1 MSTITST
8 SGTSN
13 NTISS
18 STALQEAAQSIISG
32 STGNSSID
40 VNSLVTAL
48 VNSKTAGTTAILST
62 AVANDNNK
70 ASAYTSLQTAL
81 TNLQS
86 ALSTLSDG
94 SFAQTY
100 ATATTGGSGLTATAG
115 TGAVAG
121 SYQVT
126 VNQIAQSQSLTSPAF
141 GASTALGTGSMTLT
155 VNGKS
160 STISIDST
168 NNTLSG
174 IASAINNAT
183 DNPGVTASIVTG
195 SDGAHLV
202 LRSNNS
208 GAANTINV
216 AVNASTDNGLGNLAV
231 SSTPSTTGGQ
241 STITTGNTTATQ
253 WTQSSAGQDASVNVN
268 GVTSLSATNAVSNVI
283 SGVTLNLTQA
293 AVTSPATT
301 QTLTVTSDTTKQA
314 TAVTNF
320 VSAYNTLISTIAT
333 VGSFDNSTDPTSPTV
348 GPLFGDSTLNTI
360 TTQIQSVIAGAVKNN
375 GLSSTLSQ
383 LGITVADGTTS
394 GQPAGT
400 LIVDQ
405 TALSNALSTNPSAA
419 ANLFNSTNGIGAQLN
434 TDITN
439 YTATNGI
446 LTTSANGVQTDLKS
460 LTTQQTALATYAS
473 TLTTQYNAQFTN
485 LNTVMAEMTQQQNY
499 LTALFGGTNSA
510 GALATNKS
518 S

>member
-8 SGTSN
+8 TTAN
-13 NTISS
+13 NAISS
-18 STALQEAAQSIISG
+18 STALQQAAQSIISG

-40 VNSLVTAL
+40 VNTLVTAL
-48 VNSKTAGTTAILST
+48 VNSKTAGQTAILST
-62 AVANDNNK
+62 AVAVDNNK
-70 ASAYTSLQTAL
+70 AAAYTSLQTAL
-81 TNLQS
+81 QTLQTS
-86 ALSTLSDG
+86 MASLTDGTFAST
-94 SFAQTY
+94 F
-100 ATATTGGSGLTATAG
+100 TATTSGGTGLTATAG

-121 SYQVT
+121 SYDVT

-141 GASTALGTGSMTLT
+141 GASTALGTGSVTLT

-160 STISIDST
+160 STLSIDST

-202 LRSNNS
+202 LRSTNS
-208 GAANTINV
+208 GAANTIGV
-216 AVNASTDNGLGNLAV
+216 TVNASTDNGLSNLAV
-231 SSTPSTTGGQ
+231 GSTPSTTGGQ
-241 STITTGNTTATQ
+241 STITTGSTTATK
-253 WTQSSAGQDASVNVN
+253 WTQSSAAQDASVTVN
-268 GVTSLSATNAVSNVI
+268 GVTNLSATNAVTSVI

-301 QTLTVTSDTTKQA
+301 QTLTVASDTTKQSA
-314 TAVTNF
+314 AITSF
-320 VSAYNTLISTIAT
+320 VSAYNTLVSTMTT
-333 VGSFDNSTDPTSPTV
+333 VGSFDNTDPTAPTT

-360 TTQIQSVIAGAVKNN
+360 STQMQTILASAVNSNGVGA
-375 GLSSTLSQ
+375 TLQQ
-383 LGITVADGTTS
+383 LGITVADGTNS
-394 GQPAGT
+394 SQAAGT
-400 LIVDQ
+400 LIVNQ
-405 TALSNALSTNPSAA
+405 TTLTSALTNNPSIAST
-419 ANLFNSTNGIGAQLN
+419 LFNSTNGIGEKINAA
-434 TDITN
+434 ISS
-439 YTATNGI
+439 YTSTNGI
-446 LTTSANGVQTDLKS
+446 LTTSASGVQTDLKS
-460 LTTQQTALATYAS
+460 LTAQQTTLTAYAA
-473 TLTTQYNAQFTN
+473 TLTTQYNAQFTQ